1 MSRII
6 WVIIGLLLVLAAALF
21 FCTLGLF
28 RFAAVR
34 HAPRHWEAG
43 TIPDGILRRWAE
55 AINAGRAYL
64 KSRPDKE
71 DWFCQSG
78 DGLRLH
84 AAYYPAPQP
93 SDQTVVAV
101 HGFRADGATGF
112 AMMVKFYHG
121 AGCNVLLVDDR
132 AHGES
137 EGKYIGFGW
146 LDKDDVLLWLAEVQA
161 HTPGVRILLHGIS
174 MGAATVLMTAGN
186 DALPR
191 CVKGAVSDCAYTSA
205 WEEFTYQ
212 LRSMLHLPVFP
223 LLQCVRLL
231 NRWLAKYDFRC
242 ADTVACAAHI
252 KIPVLLI
259 HGEKDKYV
267 PTQMVQTLYKAC
279 TAEKTLLLVPDAGH
293 AQSYAADSAAYE
305 KAVHVFLQH
314 TLCDD

>member
-1 MSRII
+1 MV
-6 WVIIGLLLVLAAALF
+6 WGIIGILLMGAAVL
-21 FCTLGLF
+21 FCCALGLF

-34 HAPRHWEAG
+34 HAPRHWENEPM
-43 TIPDGILRRWAE
+43 PDGIPRRWAN
-55 AINAGRAYL
+55 AIHEGRAYL

-174 MGAATVLMTAGN
+174 MGAATVLMTAGS
-186 DALPR
+186 DALPV
-191 CVKGAVSDCAYTSA
+191 CVKGVVSDCAYASA
-205 WEEFTYQ
+205 WEEFSYQ
-212 LRSMLHLPVFP
+212 IRCVLHLPVFP
-223 LLQCVRLL
+223 LLQCVNLL
-231 NRWLAKYDFRC
+231 NRCLAKYDFHR
-242 ADTVACAAHI
+242 ADTTAFTARIRV
-252 KIPVLLI
+252 PVLFF
-259 HGEKDKYV
+259 HGEKDTYV
-267 PTQMVQTLYKAC
+267 PTQMVHTLYGAC
-279 TAEKTLLLVPDAGH
+279 TAEKTLLLVPEAGH

-305 KAVHVFLQH
+305 EAVCALLQKVFA
-314 TLCDD
+314 